1 MTSVI
6 DRTIQAMH
14 ERKEL
19 GMPQTEVVTIES
31 TGRYHFEGADHGDVA
46 ISMVVVS
53 HLTERVGPE
62 SHVHPN
68 AEVFVVHEGEA
79 TFVVDGETIV
89 AVGGQIV
96 VAPTGASHKFTNT
109 GSEPLRLTA
118 IHPSTH
124 LVVTPDH

>member
-1 MTSVI
+1 MT
-6 DRTIQAMH
+6 QA
-14 ERKEL
+14 
-19 GMPQTEVVTIES
+19 EVLTIES

-46 ISMVVVS
+46 VSMVVVS
-53 HLTERVGPE
+53 KLTERVGPE
-62 SHVHPN
+62 AHAHPY

-96 VAPTGASHKFTNT
+96 IAPTGTSHKFTNT

-118 IHPSTH
+118 IHPSTR
-124 LVVTPDH
+124 LVVTQSGD